1 LFRRR
6 RRRRRR
12 DAIAMKSDKVY
23 DRTNNFLN
31 FSEKTTRALAVVAPS
46 SIDEQ
51 QLYRNTTYHKSGR
64 SSFLDVFSRLVFRLF
79 DRPRRA
85 FYRSL
90 VSFHIFFFSK
100 KKVTVFLVS

>member
-23 DRTNNFLN
+23 DRTNNFSN
-31 FSEKTTRALAVVAPS
+31 FSEKTTRALAVVASS

-51 QLYRNTTYHKSGR
+51 QLEKYHKSGR

-90 VSFHIFFFSK
+90 VSFPIFFFLK
-100 KKVTVFLVS
+100 KK